1 MKMFAHRLVLTV
13 FLAAAGL
20 VGTSAAFAMDPMK
33 PMSKSDCLKH
43 AGMEKDATKKQAM
56 MKECDTMAMKKDTMK
71 SDTMKK
77 SGTSD
82 AMGTMAPKKK

>member
-1 MKMFAHRLVLTV
+1 MNILARRVILSAFV
-13 FLAAAGL
+13 AAAGFA
-20 VGTSAAFAMDPMK
+20 GANAAFAMDPMK
-33 PMSKSDCLKH
+33 PMSKSDCVKH